1 MMSQGGVAREYLKN
15 WCEPSAKIDFVWF
28 AVEIFF
34 SCWRKIGKKGGHTA
48 LGVLSHISPIGMCCP
63 KG

>member
-34 SCWRKIGKKGGHTA
+34 PVGEKLEKKAVIQPWGYF
-48 LGVLSHISPIGMCCP
+48 LL
-63 KG
+63 